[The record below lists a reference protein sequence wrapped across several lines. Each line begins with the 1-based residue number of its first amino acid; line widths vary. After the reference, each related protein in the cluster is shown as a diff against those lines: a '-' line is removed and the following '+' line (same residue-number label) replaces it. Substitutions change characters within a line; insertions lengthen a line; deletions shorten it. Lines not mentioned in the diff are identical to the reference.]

1 MEDLERYSGGP
12 LLSIPRQHS
21 WDSSSL
27 ASPWVVEY
35 YVSDSDE
42 GGEEEQ
48 GQCCQHC
55 NEVSGSH
62 LPRWSESWSDEDFD
76 QEKDAL
82 ILVISANL
90 NVIAFIAEANAVL
103 LHAAGREAYTI
114 DIETKHVK

>member
-1 MEDLERYSGGP
+1 MSPTLMKEEKKNKVMMM
-12 LLSIPRQHS
+12 IMIMM
-21 WDSSSL
+21 SL
-27 ASPWVVEY
+27 
-35 YVSDSDE
+35 
-42 GGEEEQ
+42 